1 MENYTIQIIAVCPL
15 NGMSENWT
23 ETMPGSSHVM
33 KLVTKLWSPRELF
46 TVAMFFNPR
55 DIPWSCLHDVLTYC
69 GPNLR
74 RCLSASLSPT
84 SIIQLKRNLEREIQD
99 LSTKNNLMD
108 LFSQTRLQRSLSHS
122 IFQLSPMNDMRLFD
136 DAIVT
141 PVSPWALELIS
152 HSYERSQEN
161 ISLQFYHAIAD
172 IPSAGTLRMIFQLR
186 VLAYFRDLREPTTF
200 KVRRPSDSFTVN
212 GAILLLSSPS
222 DFTHRVLSLTM
233 QSGARSKDI

>member
-1 MENYTIQIIAVCPL
+1 MYLVDGSIKIVNSWLGGPIVAYCDADGLSSKPSQFLMENYNIQIIAVCPP

-84 SIIQLKRNLEREIQD
+84 SII
-99 LSTKNNLMD
+99 
-108 LFSQTRLQRSLSHS
+108 
-122 IFQLSPMNDMRLFD
+122 
-136 DAIVT
+136 
-141 PVSPWALELIS
+141 
-152 HSYERSQEN
+152 
-161 ISLQFYHAIAD
+161 
-172 IPSAGTLRMIFQLR
+172 
-186 VLAYFRDLREPTTF
+186 
-200 KVRRPSDSFTVN
+200 
-212 GAILLLSSPS
+212 
-222 DFTHRVLSLTM
+222 
-233 QSGARSKDI
+233 